1 MTQFQFYVLRCLGF
15 FGLLSIAWC
24 HTAKAQNFPS
34 KPITLIVSS
43 APAGP
48 LDAAGRMLSDYLSRN
63 LGKCL
68 VCLLAVFFNSS
79 ISFAQNYPSKTIR
92 LVLPF
97 PAGNNYL
104 IGQFLAEKLTE
115 SLGQPTIIESKSGA
129 GGSVAIEMVAKSPP
143 DGYTLLVTSPAL
155 TINPIINSKLKI
167 NPLKDLV
174 PIAIVGSIPNIFVVS
189 PASPVKNFKEFLD
202 FAKSRPGQLTYGTGG
217 IGSSNHFAVE
227 LLKITTGIDLL
238 HIPYPSTTAAMTN
251 VVGGQIDLI
260 VGGLPS
266 SVQLIKN
273 GQLRPIAILTQKR
286 SQLLPDVPTI
296 AELGYPELVVDT
308 WYGVLAPAGTKQE
321 IIDKLHSEIVQII
334 KSPDTKE
341 RFAKAGID
349 PVVLTRQE
357 FAAFLK
363 NDYEKWLRVKNTAQ
377 LKFD

>member
-1 MTQFQFYVLRCLGF
+1 MMRFRFSGLRGLSLLGVL
-15 FGLLSIAWC
+15 STAWC
-24 HTAKAQNFPS
+24 HHAKARHLPNKPS
-34 KPITLIVSS
+34 AFIVSS
-43 APAGP
+43 PVVV
-48 LDAAGRMLSDYLSRN
+48 RMLSPYLLKN
-63 LGKCL
+63 LGKFL
-68 VCLLAVFFNSS
+68 VCLLAVFFNSN
-79 ISFAQNYPSKTIR
+79 ISLAQNYPSKTIR

-129 GGSVAIEMVAKSPP
+129 GGSIAVEMVAKSSP
-143 DGYTLLVTSPAL
+143 DGYTLLVTSPTL
-155 TINPIINSKLKI
+155 TIGPIINSKLKV
-167 NPLKDLV
+167 NPLKDLI

-189 PASPVKNFKEFLD
+189 PSSPVKSFKEFLD
-202 FAKSRPGQLTYGTGG
+202 YAKARPGQLSYGTGG

-266 SVQLIKN
+266 SVPLIKN

-286 SQLLPDVPTI
+286 SPLLPDVPTI

-321 IIDKLHSEIVQII
+321 IIDKLHREIIQIV
-334 KSPDTKE
+334 KAPDTKE

-349 PVVLTRQE
+349 PVILTRQE
-357 FAAFLK
+357 FTAFLK